1 MKTEHRLAEALRSLM
16 AECPLED
23 ISVTSIAEHCGLSRK
38 SFYYYFHDI
47 YDLLT
52 LVFLG
57 ESVPDIDFVQN
68 EKEMIKAIY
77 RYYNRNRK
85 FLNAT
90 LFSAGKELL
99 EDFIFNV
106 CYKCFLRFVT
116 NEQNGKKIKPNDRKN
131 ISRFYAAAYAQ
142 IIIHYFST
150 HKADSL
156 DGLNGCFAFQKPD
169 FLANSAQNLI
179 ENKGKGND

>member
-16 AECPLED
+16 SECPLED
-23 ISVTSIAEHCGLSRK
+23 ISVTAITEQCGLSRK

-57 ESVPDIDFVQN
+57 ESVPDIDFAHN
-68 EKEMIKAIY
+68 EKEMLKAIY

-116 NEQNGKKIKPNDRKN
+116 NKNNGKKIKANDRKN
-131 ISRFYAAAYAQ
+131 IARFYAAAYAQ
-142 IIIHYFST
+142 TIINYFAT

-156 DGLNGCFAFQKPD
+156 DGLNSCFVFQNDD
-169 FLANSAQNLI
+169 FLENSVQNLV
-179 ENKGKGND
+179 ENKGKAND